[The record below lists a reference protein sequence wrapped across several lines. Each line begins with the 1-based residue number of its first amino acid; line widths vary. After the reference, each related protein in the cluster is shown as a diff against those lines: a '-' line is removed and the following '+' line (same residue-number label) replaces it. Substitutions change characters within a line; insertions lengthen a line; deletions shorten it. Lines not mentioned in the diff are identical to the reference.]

1 VGIGTVPRSF
11 FEVFP
16 DVLLRLD
23 SRGYILDYK
32 APLDSELYL
41 VQEAWHGKKLQDLLP
56 LQVVAAFERTLQQ
69 VFCTQ
74 TTEQIEYSLSTGNHK
89 AYYEARVIPFE
100 NDEAIALI
108 RNITERQQR
117 EERLRHN
124 AFHDALTDL
133 PNRNLFNDRLEM
145 ALRRF
150 RRFPTLYF
158 AVFFIDLDSFKQVND
173 CYGHDV
179 GDQLLK
185 AVAQILQSCVRA
197 NDTVARLGGDEF
209 TILLDSITHISEVR
223 NVAERIQ
230 EKLNAPL
237 TFSDQVILSGASI
250 GIVLSDFRYRQ
261 ASDLVKDADTA
272 LYQAKQ
278 NGKGQYAIFEV

>member
-1 VGIGTVPRSF
+1 MPRSF

-23 SRGYILDYK
+23 LRGYILDYK
-32 APLDSELYL
+32 APLDSELYMG
-41 VQEAWHGKKLQDLLP
+41 QEAWHGKRLQDLFP

-74 TTEQIEYSLSTGNHK
+74 TTEQIEYSLSTGNTK
-89 AYYEARVIPFE
+89 AYYEARVIPCE

-185 AVAQILQSCVRA
+185 AVAEILQSCVRA

-278 NGKGQYAIFEV
+278 NGKGQYAIFEVSGL

>member
-1 VGIGTVPRSF
+1 MRTGTVPLSF
-11 FEVFP
+11 FEIFP
-16 DVLLRLD
+16 DVLLHLNQ
-23 SRGYILDYK
+23 RGQILDYK

-41 VQEAWHGKKLQDLLP
+41 VQEAWVGKRLQDLLP
-56 LQVVAAFERTLQQ
+56 LQVSAAFERTLHQ
-69 VFCTQ
+69 VFYTQ
-74 TTEQIEYSLSTGNHK
+74 TTEHIEYSLSTGDTK
-89 AYYEARVIPFE
+89 TYYEARVIPCAQ
-100 NDEAIALI
+100 DEAIALI

-117 EERLRHN
+117 EERLRHD
-124 AFHDALTDL
+124 AFHDALTGL
-133 PNRNLFNDRLEM
+133 PNRNLFTDRLEM

-185 AVAQILQSCVRA
+185 IVAQILQSCVRA

-209 TILLDSITHISEVR
+209 TILLDSITNIAEVR

-237 TFSDQVILSGASI
+237 SLSEQVIASGASI
-250 GIVLSDFRYRQ
+250 GIVLSDFRYKQ
-261 ASDLVKDADTA
+261 AADLVKDADTA

-278 NGKGQYAIFEV
+278 NGKSQYAIFEY

>member
-41 VQEAWHGKKLQDLLP
+41 AQEAWHGKRLQDLLP

-69 VFCTQ
+69 VFCIQ

-108 RNITERQQR
+108 RNITERKQR
-117 EERLRHN
+117 EEKLRHN
-124 AFHDALTDL
+124 AFHDALTGL
-133 PNRNLFNDRLEM
+133 PNRNLFSDRLEM

-150 RRFPTLYF
+150 RRFPKLYF

-185 AVAQILQSCVRA
+185 AVAEILQSCVRA

-250 GIVLSDFRYRQ
+250 GIVLSAFRYRQ

>member
-1 VGIGTVPRSF
+1 VPISF

-16 DVLLRLD
+16 DVLV
-23 SRGYILDYK
+23 ILNIGGQIVNYQ

-41 VQEAWHGKKLQDLLP
+41 TPEVWDGKRLQDFLP
-56 LQVVAAFERTLQQ
+56 LQVGAAFERTLTQ
-69 VFCTQ
+69 VFFTQ
-74 TTEQIEYSLSTGNHK
+74 TTEHLEYSLSTEGQK
-89 AYYEARVIPFE
+89 YYYEARVIPCSA
-100 NDEAIALI
+100 DQAMALI

-124 AFHDALTDL
+124 AFHDALTGL
-133 PNRNLFNDRLEM
+133 PNRHLFTDRLEM

-150 RRFPTLYF
+150 RRFPKLFF

-173 CYGHDV
+173 SYGHDV

-185 AVAQILQSCVRA
+185 VVAQILQSCVRA

-209 TILLDSITHISEVR
+209 TILLDSITNIAEVR
-223 NVAERIQ
+223 NIAERIQ

-237 TFSDQVILSGASI
+237 SLSSSVILCGASI
-250 GIVLSDFRYRQ
+250 GIALSDFRYKQ
-261 ASDLVKDADTA
+261 ASELIKDADIA

-278 NGKGQYAIFEV
+278 NGKGQYAIFEL

>member
-1 VGIGTVPRSF
+1 VGTGAVLLSF
-11 FEVFP
+11 FEIFP
-16 DVLLRLD
+16 DVLLRFNQ
-23 SRGYILDYK
+23 GGQILDYK

-41 VQEAWHGKKLQDLLP
+41 VQAEWHGKRLQDLLP
-56 LQVVAAFERTLQQ
+56 LQVSAAFERTLNQ
-69 VFCTQ
+69 VFHTQ
-74 TTEQIEYSLSTGNHK
+74 TTEQIEYSLSTGDTK
-89 AYYEARVIPFE
+89 AYYEARVIPCKQG
-100 NDEAIALI
+100 EAIALI

-117 EERLRHN
+117 EERLRHD

-150 RRFPTLYF
+150 KRFPKLYF

-209 TILLDSITHISEVR
+209 TILLDSITNIVEVR

-237 TFSDQVILSGASI
+237 PLSGQVILSGASI
-250 GIVLSDFRYRQ
+250 GIVLSAFRYMQ

-278 NGKGQYAIFEV
+278 SGKGQYAIFEI